1 MRERIPS
8 THLSISVT
16 TRAPR
21 PGERDGV
28 DYRFVSDEDFE
39 RMIASGEL
47 LEWEEIF
54 GHRSGT
60 PAAPVREA
68 LAAGVDVLL
77 ELDVMGARHV
87 RDVMPQAVLIL
98 LEPPTM
104 EELERRLRSRGTETE
119 ERLAARLSKADWE
132 LGQRDAFDEVIVND
146 EAERAA
152 DQVAAIIEASSQVGG
167 SSEDPDGA
175 HRPAGRT
182 AEGKAKKKA
191 KDREGPPNP

>member
-1 MRERIPS
+1 MFVVAGPSGVGKGTVVRLVRERIPA

-60 PAAPVREA
+60 PAEPVREA
-68 LAAGVDVLL
+68 LEAGVDVLL
-77 ELDVMGARHV
+77 ELDVTGARHV
-87 RDVMPQAVLIL
+87 RDVMPRAVLIL
-98 LEPPTM
+98 LEPPTL
-104 EELERRLRSRGTETE
+104 EEL
-119 ERLAARLSKADWE
+119 
-132 LGQRDAFDEVIVND
+132 
-146 EAERAA
+146 
-152 DQVAAIIEASSQVGG
+152 
-167 SSEDPDGA
+167 
-175 HRPAGRT
+175 
-182 AEGKAKKKA
+182 
-191 KDREGPPNP
+191 

>member
-1 MRERIPS
+1 
-8 THLSISVT
+8 
-16 TRAPR
+16 
-21 PGERDGV
+21 
-28 DYRFVSDEDFE
+28 VSDEDFE

-60 PAAPVREA
+60 PAEPVREA
-68 LAAGVDVLL
+68 LEAGVDVLL
-77 ELDVMGARHV
+77 ELDVTGARHV

-98 LEPPTM
+98 LEPPTL

-146 EAERAA
+146 EAARAA
-152 DQVAAIIEASSQVGG
+152 DQVAAIIEASPQVGG
-167 SSEDPDGA
+167 SSEDLDGA
-175 HRPAGRT
+175 DQRPEDK
-182 AEGKAKKKA
+182 AE
-191 KDREGPPNP
+191 DTEGPSNP